1 MEMAVGSDNV
11 RTGLPRASIPCCC
24 KTKGRILRY
33 ALALC
38 LRDGGGGSKTL
49 SRQREKAAVA
59 GLQIFPVYK
68 KISAGLFFSAEKGIW
83 IARIRHRED
92 LLGLGEI
99 FCFE

>member
-1 MEMAVGSDNV
+1 MTTLGLDYHGHPFPAAAKRRAGYSVTPLHYAFEM
-11 RTGLPRASIPCCC
+11 
-24 KTKGRILRY
+24 
-33 ALALC
+33 
-38 LRDGGGGSKTL
+38 GGGGSKTL